1 MLPPPPLLPLVQLLL
16 VLAACAFGAP
26 QPPPRTFGAGIP
38 SLPLQPGVATP
49 IFNHTVAAG
58 STLGVLNHLWSV
70 GPGSAAKPELD
81 GIQIYSFYVDGEPE
95 PSVRFSMRA
104 AAGIIF
110 DPVIAD
116 KRDVQPL
123 PNGSALLPD
132 GPPKK
137 LVNSSAIPI
146 SALTPWGTEW
156 LGKGSDMEGY
166 YNNFKLPFSR
176 SLLVTVE
183 LPAWA
188 PKGLAVW
195 TILRGEENVP
205 LTLGGR
211 ALPPTARLRTH
222 TNTQVFVDDMGFTPL
237 VNSTG
242 GSGVVFGHTL
252 GIEMGRNP
260 VRQRYYTFLEP
271 HLQRINLPRQ
281 ARDKDEKIL
290 NKRVSPQHV
299 NPLGFLEGCFHLIT
313 PFSGVG
319 VSALQ
324 QQYGVGAGF
333 PGVVLSTGMEDY
345 CT

>member
-1 MLPPPPLLPLVQLLL
+1 MPRTRKRRLASELITVEELDDPNSAAPASATGPTPSSSSSSQTVHDEQQRPHQPRPWPRQQRQQRHDASSELGASSSQRARRVGGRPPAFSV
-16 VLAACAFGAP
+16 AACSRADHMETSDSAIRDVAHVL
-26 QPPPRTFGAGIP
+26 RTLA
-38 SLPLQPGVATP
+38 SCRLP
-49 IFNHTVAAG
+49 AG
-58 STLGVLNHLWSV
+58 SPPDELRLWDPYYCQGTV
-70 GPGSAAKPELD
+70 KVHYAKHGFP
-81 GIQIYSFYVDGEPE
+81 ICHN
-95 PSVRFSMRA
+95 
-104 AAGIIF
+104 
-110 DPVIAD
+110 
-116 KRDVQPL
+116 KR
-123 PNGSALLPD
+123 
-132 GPPKK
+132 
-137 LVNSSAIPI
+137 
-146 SALTPWGTEW
+146 
-156 LGKGSDMEGY
+156 
-166 YNNFKLPFSR
+166 
-176 SLLVTVE
+176 
-183 LPAWA
+183 
-188 PKGLAVW
+188 
-195 TILRGEENVP
+195 EENVP

>member
-1 MLPPPPLLPLVQLLL
+1 MLLPPPLLPLVQLLL
-16 VLAACAFGAP
+16 VLAACAFGVP
-26 QPPPRTFGAGIP
+26 QPPPRTFGADPEPPAAAWRGDTHF
-38 SLPLQPGVATP
+38 QPHRRGWLHP
-49 IFNHTVAAG
+49 RRP
-58 STLGVLNHLWSV
+58 LNHLWSV

-146 SALTPWGTEW
+146 SAPTPWGTEW

-222 TNTQVFVDDMGFTPL
+222 TNTHVFVDDMGFTPL

-260 VRQRYYTFLEP
+260 VRDNGT
-271 HLQRINLPRQ
+271 
-281 ARDKDEKIL
+281 IL
-290 NKRVSPQHV
+290 CWSHIYKGSIYQDR
-299 NPLGFLEGCFHLIT
+299 LGT
-313 PFSGVG
+313 KMRKS
-319 VSALQ
+319 
-324 QQYGVGAGF
+324 
-333 PGVVLSTGMEDY
+333 
-345 CT
+345 